1 MTSQPTEEITFEDRA
16 IEIVAGESL
25 LLSLLRAGS
34 QPGGCLCLSGDCPH
48 CLVTVDGVAY
58 VRSCQVVARG
68 GMVVTRQPLGE
79 APPLPGPAGHQE
91 SAATSVR
98 HLFADIVVIG
108 QGESGEAAARAA
120 REAGREVIALDA
132 RQGEEVIGVY
142 PGPLVVVR
150 TAEGMRQ
157 IHVRMPDGEI
167 IIATGAAE
175 IQPVAPGNR
184 LAGIATRRAAE
195 QMLAAGLDLGRL
207 ALIGQPADGW
217 GVLAR
222 AGGRSLAG
230 ELVRFEGEGRVAA
243 VVVRDDQG
251 NEKRVECDTVAVDL
265 GRQPRDVLVRM
276 GAGLPTRVVGGAARS
291 GDVPACPRA
300 GVVCHCAGVTVD
312 DLASVVARGFH
323 ELELVKRATLAGTG
337 TCQGAACLPH
347 LRRYLA
353 TSSEADTDGATLPLP
368 FTARPVT
375 RQLTMGEAAAGA
387 FHPPTPRTSLDEEH
401 RRSGAR
407 MERMGGWW
415 RPWNYGDVWAEYEAV
430 RQAVSIGDVSTLG
443 KMIVTGPDALA
454 LLERL
459 YPTRVATIRPGRMRY
474 VLLLDDRGYVLDD
487 GMICR
492 EDETRFRLTFTSGG
506 ATFAEL
512 WVRDWAE
519 AFGLDV
525 RIMNVTMSVGA
536 INLTGPRANEL
547 LARAGVAAPPAFLH
561 FQDGEVAGIE
571 CRIMR
576 LSFTGEISYELHH
589 AATDSVALWQS
600 LMELGADLG
609 IRPHG
614 LEALLKLR
622 LEKGHLIVGQDTD
635 FDSTPRRLAHEWA
648 VRLDKDD
655 FVGKLALQ
663 RTNRIPLNRQLV
675 GLEMDGE
682 APAEGAVIWHDGEY
696 AGYVTSSTWSP
707 TLGRSVMLGW
717 LNLIANRLPE
727 KVTIAGREA
736 RRVPTP
742 FYDPEGGRAR
752 G

>member
-1 MTSQPTEEITFEDRA
+1 MTSRSTEEITFEGKA

-25 LLSLLRAGS
+25 LIGLLRAGC

-58 VRSCQVVARG
+58 VRSCQVLARS

-79 APPLPGPAGHQE
+79 APPLPGPLSDQE
-91 SAATSVR
+91 SAAASVR
-98 HLFADIVVIG
+98 HLFADVVVIG
-108 QGESGEAAARAA
+108 QGRAGQVAAVAA

-150 TAEGMRQ
+150 TAEEMRQ
-157 IHVRMPDGEI
+157 IHVRMPGGEI
-167 IIATGAAE
+167 VVATGAAE
-175 IQPVAPGNR
+175 IPPVAPGNQ
-184 LAGIATRRAAE
+184 LAGIVTRRAAE
-195 QMLAAGLDLGRL
+195 EMLAAGLALGRL
-207 ALIGQPADGW
+207 ALVGRPEKGW
-217 GVLAR
+217 GVLAG
-222 AGGRSLAG
+222 AGGRIVAG
-230 ELVRFEGEGRVAA
+230 ELVRFEGKERVTA
-243 VVVRDDQG
+243 VVVRDGEGDE
-251 NEKRVECDTVAVDL
+251 NRIACDTVAVDL
-265 GRQPRDVLVRM
+265 GRQPRDLLVRM
-276 GAGLPTRVVGGAARS
+276 GAGLPIRVVGRAAEPA
-291 GDVPACPRA
+291 DLPACPQE

-337 TCQGAACLPH
+337 TCQGAACLSH
-347 LRRYLA
+347 LRRFLA
-353 TSSEADTDGATLPLP
+353 AGAGEKADRAELPLP

-387 FHPPTPRTSLDEEH
+387 FHPPTPRTALDEEH
-401 RRSGAR
+401 RRCGAR

-430 RQAVSIGDVSTLG
+430 RQTVSIGDVSTLG
-443 KMIVTGPDALA
+443 KLIVTGPDALE

-492 EDETRFRLTFTSGG
+492 EDERRFTLTFTSGG

-525 RIMNVTMSVGA
+525 RIMNITMSVGA
-536 INLTGPRANEL
+536 INLTGPRAKEL
-547 LARAGVAAPPAFLH
+547 LVRAGVPDPPDFLH
-561 FQDGEVAGIE
+561 FQAGVVAGID
-571 CRIMR
+571 CRILR
-576 LSFTGEISYELHH
+576 LSFTGEVSYELHH
-589 AATDSVALWQS
+589 AAADSVALWQR

-622 LEKGHLIVGQDTD
+622 LEKGHLIVGQETD
-635 FDSTPRRLAHEWA
+635 FDSTPRRLNHEWA

-655 FVGKLALQ
+655 FVGKTALQ

-675 GLEMDGE
+675 GLEMDGD
-682 APAEGAVIWHDGEY
+682 APAEGAVIWHDGQY

-717 LNLIANRLPE
+717 LNLFDNQLPDL
-727 KVTIAGREA
+727 VTIAGRAA
-736 RRVPTP
+736 RRVATP